1 MNFVIRHKAVLITIL
16 ISSTLLL
23 SMFYIGIKN
32 KTILITES
40 YYEIDPQTEEESIK
54 TKETQDLKA
63 KNKIP
68 TNQAT
73 NEDEAFKEMMRNF
86 KTVRDAPPTKEN
98 TEDTSVLENVSKNTT
113 KTATIRPSHFQNAK
127 QHHLQEEDRE
137 RFRKAKDIV
146 AIQTAKNTTNN
157 SSNNSNSSVSYSL
170 HNRVDLK
177 LPPPIYLCETGGKI
191 IVNIT
196 VNSLGRVT
204 DTYINTSSS
213 SDNQCLIDTAIA
225 YAENALFSKANRTNQ
240 IGSITY
246 YFMSK

>member
-1 MNFVIRHKAVLITIL
+1 
-16 ISSTLLL
+16 
-23 SMFYIGIKN
+23 MFYIGIKN
-32 KTILITES
+32 KTALITES
-40 YYEIDPQTEEESIK
+40 FYEVDPQTEEESIK
-54 TKETQDLKA
+54 TEETKDLNV
-63 KNKIP
+63 KNKLA
-68 TNQAT
+68 TNQAS

-86 KTVRDAPPTKEN
+86 KTVRDAPPTKED
-98 TEDTSVLENVSKNTT
+98 TEDTSVLENVSENTT
-113 KTATIRPSHFQNAK
+113 RTAITRRSHSQNSK
-127 QHHLQEEDRE
+127 QHALQEEDRE

-146 AIQTAKNTTNN
+146 SIQTAQNTTNN

-170 HNRVDLK
+170 QNRVDLK

-213 SDNQCLIDTAIA
+213 SNNQCLIDTAIA
-225 YAENALFSKANRTNQ
+225 YAENALFSKANQNSQ

-246 YFMSK
+246 YFMRK